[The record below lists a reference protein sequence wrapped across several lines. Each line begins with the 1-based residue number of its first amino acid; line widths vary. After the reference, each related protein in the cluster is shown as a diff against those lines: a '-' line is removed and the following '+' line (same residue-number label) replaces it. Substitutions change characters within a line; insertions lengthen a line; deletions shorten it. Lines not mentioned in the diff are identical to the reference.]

1 MNVITELGGVY
12 AALITPFDKQDRV
25 NTRAIG
31 ALIDHHLD
39 NGLTGVYVGGTT
51 GQGMMMSVEE
61 RMAVAEAAVSRVGDE
76 GRVIVQV
83 GAIATRESVQ
93 LAEHA
98 HKIGADAISSVPPI
112 YYPVGVAGAFEHF
125 RAIAK
130 ATPLPML
137 IYHVPYI
144 VQSALGVGEYARLF
158 RIRTIQ
164 GMKWTDPNFFLLRQI
179 MAQAPR
185 NTVFFSG
192 PDELMLAGLTMG
204 THGSIGA
211 FQNALPDRLTAIL
224 RHYREGD
231 LAEAEK
237 VQHFVDDVITI
248 CQSTGAMLHALNCI
262 TGAAAGVD
270 LGVPRA
276 PIPRLSRG
284 AYTDLARAMKA
295 LDVPCARAG
304 S

>member
-1 MNVITELGGVY
+1 MNVIKELGGVY
-12 AALITPFDKQDRV
+12 AALITPFDRRDRV
-25 NTRAIG
+25 NTRAIA
-31 ALIDHHLD
+31 ALIDHHLTG
-39 NGLTGVYVGGTT
+39 GLTGVYVCGTT
-51 GQGMMMSVEE
+51 GQGMMMNLEE
-61 RMAVAEAAVSRVGDE
+61 RMAVAEAAVSSVGE
-76 GRVIVQV
+76 RGTVIVQV
-83 GAIATRESVQ
+83 GAIATRESVE
-93 LAEHA
+93 LAQHA
-98 HKIGADAISSVPPI
+98 HKIGAHAVSSVPPI
-112 YYPVGVAGAFEHF
+112 YYPVGVEGAFEHF

-144 VQSALGVGEYARLF
+144 VQSTLGVGEYARLF
-158 RIRTIQ
+158 RIRTVR
-164 GMKWTDPNFFLLRQI
+164 GMKWTDPNFFLLRKI
-179 MAQAPR
+179 MAQASG

-231 LAEAEK
+231 LEEAEE

-262 TGAAAGVD
+262 AGAAAGVD

-276 PIPRLSRG
+276 PIPQLSRA
-284 AYTDLARAMKA
+284 AYTDLERSMKA
-295 LDVPCARAG
+295 LGIPCARAG
-304 S
+304 N